1 MALKCTKKSI
11 VKLRLSKINNK
22 YQEWIGGFLESSKKV
37 ILDNLAWCRK
47 YKFGC
52 VQTPGCHVNMMNLM
66 IMLMKI
72 MEKYLFGWIQV
83 PIWGAPSINFAGI
96 NFPISRLSKFHIF
109 ISFSI
114 LSKVVVFFFNFILDF
129 FLLFQLYLFYL
140 FNLGRGPRPSYL
152 AADIFMCP
160 NKFGQMWDQR
170 YAHNKFNLI
179 SLCFKFK
186 FKLWKILC
194 IRVCARY
201 Q

>member
-11 VKLRLSKINNK
+11 VKSRLSKINNK

-72 MEKYLFGWIQV
+72 MEKYLFGWVQV

-129 FLLFQLYLFYL
+129 FTFSSCICFICLILA
-140 FNLGRGPRPSYL
+140 RGPDP
-152 AADIFMCP
+152 P
-160 NKFGQMWDQR
+160 T
-170 YAHNKFNLI
+170 
-179 SLCFKFK
+179 
-186 FKLWKILC
+186 
-194 IRVCARY
+194 
-201 Q
+201 